1 MVNMWETRYRLRFR
15 LRSFPLMF
23 MYGIFSLL
31 LIATVIGIV
40 FLMPIWAHYVLNNIE
55 IEEDI
60 RHRVVLK

>member
-15 LRSFPLMF
+15 FRSFPLILL
-23 MYGIFSLL
+23 YGLVSLL
-31 LIATVIGIV
+31 LIVTVIGIL
-40 FLMPIWAHYVLNNIE
+40 FLMPLWAHYVLNNIE

>member
-23 MYGIFSLL
+23 LYGLVSLL

-40 FLMPIWAHYVLNNIE
+40 FLMPLWAHYVLNNIE